1 MRNAKKTRSDP
12 SRGRAESDTP
22 DSMTK
27 RRAQAE
33 QTRTGIL
40 DAAEESFARAGFE
53 RTRLED
59 VGKAVGVRRGAIF
72 HYFRGKRALYEA
84 VLSRLAESL
93 MLRLREALAE
103 PESLPDQMEA
113 ALLTWIEFAAERPA
127 FGRLVLRIAADASDA
142 DRPAVERFAGPFLT
156 LLEQT
161 IERGEREGTLKPIA
175 REPLQLASTIAGS
188 TVFFLAAMPA
198 LIPTNRE
205 FDPRSPERFEAYRQD
220 ALRIARHLAGIPEL
234 ENRASD
240 SEAPDQE
247 K

>member
-1 MRNAKKTRSDP
+1 MK
-12 SRGRAESDTP
+12 
-22 DSMTK
+22 K

-59 VGKAVGVRRGAIF
+59 VARAVGVRRGAIF
-72 HYFRGKRALYEA
+72 HYFRGKRELYEA
-84 VLSRLAESL
+84 VLYRLAESL

-103 PESLPDQMEA
+103 RESLPDQIET

-161 IERGEREGTLKPIA
+161 IERGEREGILKPIT

-205 FDPRSPERFEAYRQD
+205 FDPRSPERFEAYRRD
-220 ALRIARHLAGIPEL
+220 ALLIARHLAGIPEM
-234 ENRASD
+234 ENRTSD

-247 K
+247 EASTPAISGESRNG

>member
-1 MRNAKKTRSDP
+1 
-12 SRGRAESDTP
+12 
-22 DSMTK
+22 MTK

-59 VGKAVGVRRGAIF
+59 VARAVGVRRGAIF
-72 HYFRGKRALYEA
+72 HYFRGKRELYEA

-103 PESLPDQMEA
+103 PESLPDQMET

-127 FGRLVLRIAADASDA
+127 FGRLVLRIAADA
-142 DRPAVERFAGPFLT
+142 

-161 IERGEREGTLKPIA
+161 IERGKREGTLKPIA

-234 ENRASD
+234 ENRAND
-240 SEAPDQE
+240 SEARDQE
-247 K
+247 ESSTPAISERSRTS

>member
-1 MRNAKKTRSDP
+1 
-12 SRGRAESDTP
+12 
-22 DSMTK
+22 MTK

-59 VGKAVGVRRGAIF
+59 VAKAVGVRRGAIF
-72 HYFRGKRALYEA
+72 HYFRGKRELYEA

-93 MLRLREALAE
+93 MQRLREALAE
-103 PESLPDQMEA
+103 PESLPDQIEA
-113 ALLTWIEFAAERPA
+113 ALLTWFEFAAERPA

-142 DRPAVERFAGPFLT
+142 ARPAVERFVGPFLT
-156 LLEQT
+156 LLEDT
-161 IERGEREGTLKPIA
+161 IERGEREGSLKPIT

-198 LIPTNRE
+198 LIPTSRE

-220 ALRIARHLAGIPEL
+220 VLRIARHLAGIPER
-234 ENRASD
+234 EKRAPAP
-240 SEAPDQE
+240 EAPPPQE
-247 K
+247 SGSV